1 MKKLA
6 LLFVF
11 VLFMLS
17 AHSQDTIVFKDAS
30 EIEAKVTD
38 ITNETISY
46 VKWNNPDGPK
56 YTVNKSEIFY
66 VKYQCG
72 DKDVFSDIRTKSASK
87 SLRPSADKFRFDGI
101 RLQSYVYGGAI
112 FMSHAGGPA
121 VDLSLGVRLWDYAY
135 IGVETGFH
143 SLFSSAE
150 MVYYSEQYY
159 GGTYYDGWDTDEVT
173 AKEAYIPLG
182 VNLKGYIP
190 TGKKIYPYVN
200 CSLGGFF
207 GLMDLGGF
215 NGFYCQV
222 GAGIDVK
229 RFSFGIGYSG
239 LVKYGTASCGYVKFG
254 VRLGK
259 W

>member
-1 MKKLA
+1 MKK
-6 LLFVF
+6 FVLIF
-11 VLFMLS
+11 SFALFMLP
-17 AHSQDTIVFKDAS
+17 ARSQDIIVFRDAS

-38 ITNETISY
+38 ITNETVSY

-72 DKDVFSDIRTKSASK
+72 DKDVFADETKRKNNSNLPK
-87 SLRPSADKFRFDGI
+87 STAKKSGIDGV
-101 RLQSYVYGGAI
+101 RLQSYIYGGAI
-112 FMSHAGGPA
+112 FMSHAAGPA
-121 VDLSLGVRLWDYAY
+121 IDLNLGVRLWDYAY
-135 IGVETGFH
+135 IGVEAGFH
-143 SLFSSAE
+143 SLFSKVEDEIYDSGSLDYY
-150 MVYYSEQYY
+150 VYSESY
-159 GGTYYDGWDTDEVT
+159 
-173 AKEAYIPLG
+173 KEAYIPLG
-182 VNLKGYIP
+182 INLKGYIP
-190 TGKKIYPYVN
+190 VGRKIYPYVN

-207 GLMDLGGF
+207 GIMDLDGF

-239 LVKYGTASCGYVKFG
+239 LVKYGAANCGYVKFG

-259 W
+259 

>member
-1 MKKLA
+1 MFRNA
-6 LLFVF
+6 
-11 VLFMLS
+11 
-17 AHSQDTIVFKDAS
+17 D

-38 ITNETISY
+38 ITNETVSY
-46 VKWNNPDGPK
+46 VRWNNPDGPK
-56 YTVNKSEIFY
+56 YTVSKSEIFY
-66 VKYQCG
+66 VKYRNG
-72 DKDVFSDIRTKSASK
+72 EKDVFT
-87 SLRPSADKFRFDGI
+87 ADVDPLLKGLSTAAVSTGKFKFDGV
-101 RLQSYVYGGAI
+101 RLQSYIYGGAI

-121 VDLSLGVRLWDYAY
+121 IDLSLGLRLWDYAY

-143 SLFSSAE
+143 SLFSKFE
-150 MVYYSEQYY
+150 GEVYDCGSSSYYGYSESY
-159 GGTYYDGWDTDEVT
+159 
-173 AKEAYIPLG
+173 KEGCIPVG

-190 TGKKIYPYVN
+190 AGKKIYPYVN

-207 GLMDLGGF
+207 GVMDLGGF

-239 LVKYGTASCGYVKFG
+239 LVHMGVASCGYVKLG

>member
-6 LLFVF
+6 LLFAF
-11 VLFMLS
+11 VLFMLP
-17 AHSQDTIVFKDAS
+17 ARSQDTIVFKDAS

-72 DKDVFSDIRTKSASK
+72 DKDVFSDVRTKSAPK
-87 SLRPSADKFRFDGI
+87 RLRTSADKFRFDGI

-143 SLFSSAE
+143 SLFSTFE
-150 MVYYSEQYY
+150 EVYFNGSRYD
-159 GGTYYDGWDTDEVT
+159 TYEGNIKD
-173 AKEAYIPLG
+173 AYIPLG

>member
-1 MKKLA
+1 MKKIVLIFSFA
-6 LLFVF
+6 
-11 VLFMLS
+11 LFMLP
-17 AHSQDTIVFKDAS
+17 ARSQDIIVFRDAC

-38 ITNETISY
+38 ITSETVSY

-66 VKYQCG
+66 VKYQSG
-72 DKDVFSDIRTKSASK
+72 DKDVFTTDTAARQLAKGQQT
-87 SLRPSADKFRFDGI
+87 SADKFRFDGV
-101 RLQSYVYGGAI
+101 RLQSYVYGGAV
-112 FMSHAGGPA
+112 FLAHAGGPA

-135 IGVETGFH
+135 VGVETGFH
-143 SLFSSAE
+143 SLFAKFEDEYYDYSTSS
-150 MVYYSEQYY
+150 YYGYSESY
-159 GGTYYDGWDTDEVT
+159 
-173 AKEAYIPLG
+173 KMAYIPVG

-190 TGKKIYPYVN
+190 TGKKIYPYIN

-207 GLMDLGGF
+207 GIMDFGGL

-222 GAGIDVK
+222 GAGVDVK

-239 LVKYGTASCGYVKFG
+239 LVQMGVANCGYIKLG

>member
-1 MKKLA
+1 MKKSA
-6 LLFVF
+6 LLLLS
-11 VLFMLS
+11 VLFILP
-17 AHSQDTIVFKDAS
+17 ARSQDTIVFRNAD

-46 VKWNNPDGPK
+46 VRWSNPDGPQ
-56 YTVNKSEIFY
+56 YTVNKSDVFY

-72 DKDVFSDIRTKSASK
+72 DKDIFSMDAK
-87 SLRPSADKFRFDGI
+87 SLKTANAKFKFDGV
-101 RLQSYVYGGAI
+101 RLQSYIYGGAV

-121 VDLSLGVRLWDYAY
+121 IDLSLGVRLWDYAY
-135 IGVETGFH
+135 VGVETGFH
-143 SLFSSAE
+143 SLFSKFEDEIYDYENSS
-150 MVYYSEQYY
+150 YYGYSESY
-159 GGTYYDGWDTDEVT
+159 
-173 AKEAYIPLG
+173 KEGYIPVG

-190 TGKKIYPYVN
+190 IGKKIYPYVN

-207 GLMDLGGF
+207 GVMDLGGF

-229 RFSFGIGYSG
+229 RFSFGIGYCG
-239 LVKYGTASCGYVKFG
+239 LVQVGVANCGYVKLG
-254 VRLGK
+254 VRVGK

>member
-17 AHSQDTIVFKDAS
+17 ARSQDTIVFKDAS

-38 ITNETISY
+38 ITIETISY

-72 DKDVFSDIRTKSASK
+72 DKDVFSDVRTKSAPK
-87 SLRPSADKFRFDGI
+87 NLRTSADKFRFDGI

-135 IGVETGFH
+135 VGVETGFH
-143 SLFSSAE
+143 SLFSS
-150 MVYYSEQYY
+150 VYYS
-159 GGTYYDGWDTDEVT
+159 D
-173 AKEAYIPLG
+173 KEAYSVRHQSERLYSDQQKDISLRELLAWRILRIDGLG
-182 VNLKGYIP
+182 RIQRILLSGRSGNRRKAFFVRYRIQRSC
-190 TGKKIYPYVN
+190 KIRHCKLRIREIRCPSRQVV
-200 CSLGGFF
+200 GF
-207 GLMDLGGF
+207 
-215 NGFYCQV
+215 
-222 GAGIDVK
+222 
-229 RFSFGIGYSG
+229 
-239 LVKYGTASCGYVKFG
+239 LVRRVQK
-254 VRLGK
+254 
-259 W
+259 

>member
-6 LLFVF
+6 LLFSF
-11 VLFMLS
+11 VLFMLP
-17 AHSQDTIVFKDAS
+17 ARSQDTIVFRDAS
-30 EIEAKVTD
+30 EVEAKVTD
-38 ITNETISY
+38 ITNETVSY
-46 VKWNNPDGPK
+46 VMWSNPDGPK

-66 VKYQCG
+66 IKYQCG
-72 DKDVFSDIRTKSASK
+72 DKDVFANETKRKNNFNLPK
-87 SLRPSADKFRFDGI
+87 STAKKSGIDGV
-101 RLQSYVYGGAI
+101 RLQSYIYGGAI

-121 VDLSLGVRLWDYAY
+121 IDLSLGVRLWDYAY

-143 SLFSSAE
+143 SLFSKVE
-150 MVYYSEQYY
+150 DEIYDY
-159 GGTYYDGWDTDEVT
+159 GYTESY
-173 AKEAYIPLG
+173 KEAYIPVC

-190 TGKKIYPYVN
+190 AGKKIYPYVN

-207 GLMDLGGF
+207 GIMDLGGF

-239 LVKYGTASCGYVKFG
+239 LVKFGTASCGYVKLG
-254 VRLGK
+254 VRIGK